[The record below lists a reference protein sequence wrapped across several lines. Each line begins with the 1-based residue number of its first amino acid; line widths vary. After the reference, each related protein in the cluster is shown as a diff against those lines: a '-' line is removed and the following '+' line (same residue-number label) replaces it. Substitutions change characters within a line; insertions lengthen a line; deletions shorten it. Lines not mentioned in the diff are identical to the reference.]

1 MSIKERVRT
10 VTSIDRVSC
19 WTDRFITVGR
29 EIRFISLFGT
39 SIRVKTITAI
49 IIKGEAVY
57 LHECWR
63 SPGGL
68 GVTRPDRKIKAI
80 TRQLAR
86 GVMHCLL
93 YVPDYLVP
101 EGEFAEKT
109 FYGDSKEQIL
119 EKFFYA
125 AQKRYSTPLLP
136 AWSEWLMDQM
146 LQVDE
151 IESLGFKQVE
161 GVQFLEEENLETIL
175 FEDAG
180 SPLSV
185 GAIAV
190 NG

>member
-1 MSIKERVRT
+1 MKQAIRT
-10 VTSIDRVSC
+10 VTSIERVSC
-19 WTDRFITVGR
+19 WTDRFITIGR
-29 EIRFISLFGT
+29 EIRLISLFGT
-39 SIRVKTITAI
+39 STRVKTLTAI

-68 GVTRPDRKIKAI
+68 GVMRSDRKIKAF

-93 YVPDYLVP
+93 FVPDYLVP

-109 FYGDSKEQIL
+109 FYGDSREQL
-119 EKFFYA
+119 LHKFFYA

-136 AWSEWLMDQM
+136 EWSEWLLENMEHIGQN
-146 LQVDE
+146 E
-151 IESLGFKQVE
+151 IEALGFDQVLNCK
-161 GVQFLEEENLETIL
+161 FLEEADLEARL
-175 FEDAG
+175 FEAG
-180 SPLSV
+180 SPLIP
-185 GAIAV
+185 GDIAV